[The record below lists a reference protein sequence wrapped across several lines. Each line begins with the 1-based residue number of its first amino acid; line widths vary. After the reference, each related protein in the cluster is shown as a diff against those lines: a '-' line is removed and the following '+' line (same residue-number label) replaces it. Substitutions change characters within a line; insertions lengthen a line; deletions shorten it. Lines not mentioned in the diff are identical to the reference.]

1 MDVSVIEWTVHTI
14 IIIIIII
21 IIVII
26 IIIIII
32 IVFIIKIGNLTV
44 FSFNLEW
51 ICTSELISKLH
62 EPLQLFKNPQVQIN
76 SKLNEK
82 NRMITL

>member
-1 MDVSVIEWTVHTI
+1 MDVSVIEWTVHI
-14 IIIIIII
+14 IIIIIIFIIIIII

-51 ICTSELISKLH
+51 ICTSELI
-62 EPLQLFKNPQVQIN
+62 
-76 SKLNEK
+76 
-82 NRMITL
+82 